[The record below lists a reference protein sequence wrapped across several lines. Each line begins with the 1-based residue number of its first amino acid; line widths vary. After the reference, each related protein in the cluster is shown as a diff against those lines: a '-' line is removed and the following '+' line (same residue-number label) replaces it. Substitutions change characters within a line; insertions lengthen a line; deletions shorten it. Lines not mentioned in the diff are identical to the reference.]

1 MVKSTALS
9 PPAADKILALKP
21 QVTKFRKYT
30 KYPGNYLKLQKPLAK
45 KLKLLVKQIYDH
57 GTKNPIVGHEQPLPY
72 LDELVTEEM
81 DNEQIWQQ
89 LELKNDH
96 FIEQDLKQFLDV
108 VSKNEKRLQLAYST
122 KPASQVD
129 GSDDGSMS
137 ADEAHDESDEENGI
151 NGDGMDSEDEE
162 NEANGNGMDSDEAEE
177 APRKAKKQ
185 KKKEKKQSKAKK
197 SVVDDRFFRLDDMAK
212 FLDEEDER
220 ERRKQYG
227 LAERNPLIEI
237 DYFDEHTGEDGEDG
251 ADLKYA
257 DFFDDEDDEEDDSE
271 DDEEDEDA
279 EDEEEDEDMENEANS
294 DDAEVEDEEE
304 DENDKEP
311 KQDDG
316 ELSDEAEME
325 RNRKLRFEI
334 YKGEGG
340 FPSSLESPAKRT
352 AIDQPD
358 SSDSESEDEKKQGKD
373 DGPKSSYEL
382 RQEKLKE
389 KITQMESK
397 LLKDK
402 PWQLKGEI
410 SAETRP
416 KNSLLEEVLEYE
428 HTTRPAPV
436 ITEETTMRLEDIIKQ
451 RIRNKAFDD
460 VERKVRPPEN
470 PREYRKQLVLDG
482 EKSKE
487 SLAKVYEQDYLKQ
500 LEKANPDAD
509 VQANEEEEEPKEHKE
524 IRQMMKVVL
533 AQLDALSNFHYTPRP
548 AAPELKILTN
558 TPAISMEEVAPVATS
573 DANLL
578 APEEVHRRPKGDVM
592 SKEERTKTDQNR
604 ERRLKKRFQQAKFR
618 REAEREQ
625 KQLEKAG
632 NNNSKQNRALQ
643 TSLLKKVT
651 KAKNVQQMVETSSG
665 PAKSSSA
672 FFSQLQDEVRSQV
685 KAKADGTVKKKK
697 KNTDNLIASSLKL

>member
-1 MVKSTALS
+1 MVKKVTFS
-9 PPAADKILALKP
+9 PLLVKQKMGLKSH
-21 QVTKFRKYT
+21 VNKFRKFT
-30 KYPGNYLKLQKPLAK
+30 KHPENYLKLQKRLAK
-45 KLKLLVKQIYDH
+45 QLKLFVKEIYDH
-57 GTKNPIVGHEQPLPY
+57 GAKNPTVALDEPLPY
-72 LDELVTEEM
+72 LDELVTDEM
-81 DNEQIWQQ
+81 DDEQIWQQ
-89 LELKNDH
+89 LELKNDY
-96 FIEQDLKQFLDV
+96 FIEQDLKKFLDV
-108 VSKNEKRLQLAYST
+108 VSKNEKRLQLSFIT
-122 KPASQVD
+122 KSISQD
-129 GSDDGSMS
+129 GSDEGSS
-137 ADEAHDESDEENGI
+137 ADEMNESDEGNGV
-151 NGDGMDSEDEE
+151 NGDEMDSEAA
-162 NEANGNGMDSDEAEE
+162 NEANGNGLDSEE
-177 APRKAKKQ
+177 EMASVKVKKP
-185 KKKEKKQSKAKK
+185 KKKDKKLSKPKK
-197 SVVDDRFFRLDDMAK
+197 SIVDDRFFRLDDMTR

-220 ERRKQYG
+220 ERRKQNG
-227 LAERNPLIEI
+227 LSEKNPLIEI
-237 DYFDEHTGEDGEDG
+237 DYFEEHTGEDDG
-251 ADLKYA
+251 DEADLKYA
-257 DFFDDEDDEEDDSE
+257 DFFEDEDDSE
-271 DDEEDEDA
+271 DHGSEEDED
-279 EDEEEDEDMENEANS
+279 EEIDGEANN
-294 DDAEVEDEEE
+294 DEA
-304 DENDKEP
+304 D
-311 KQDDG
+311 DDG
-316 ELSDEAEME
+316 EENDIEHEQNEELDDEAEVE

-334 YKGEGG
+334 YKEGG
-340 FPSSLESPAKRT
+340 GSPLQAANPTKKPV
-352 AIDQPD
+352 IDQPE
-358 SSDSESEDEKKQGKD
+358 SSDSESEDEKSQDKD
-373 DGPKSSYEL
+373 DGPKSSYEV

-397 LLKDK
+397 LLKEK

-451 RIRNKAFDD
+451 RIRNKAYDD
-460 VERKVRPPEN
+460 VERKVRPPDN

-509 VQANEEEEEPKEHKE
+509 VQANEEEEPKEHKE
-524 IRQMMKVVL
+524 IRHMMKVVL

-548 AAPELKILTN
+548 AAPDLKILTN

-573 DANLL
+573 DATLL

-604 ERRLKKRFQQAKFR
+604 ERRLKKRFQQKKYR

-625 KQLEKAG
+625 KQLEKAAG
-632 NNNSKQNRALQ
+632 RSSSKQNRTLQ

-685 KAKADGTVKKKK
+685 KAKTDGVVKKKK
-697 KNTDNLIASSLKL
+697 KNAENLIASNFKL

>member
-1 MVKSTALS
+1 MVKQAGVS
-9 PPAADKILALKP
+9 PLIVKNGKP
-21 QVTKFRKYT
+21 EMKSYVKTFRKFT
-30 KYPGNYLKLQKPLAK
+30 KHQENYLKIQTPLAK
-45 KLKLLVKQIYDH
+45 KLKRFVKEIYDH
-57 GTKNPIVGHEQPLPY
+57 GTKNPTVALGAPLPY
-72 LDELVTEEM
+72 LDELVTEKM
-81 DNEQIWQQ
+81 DDEQIWQQ

-96 FIEQDLKQFLDV
+96 FIEQDLKKFLDI
-108 VSKNEKRLQLAYST
+108 VSKNEKRLQISFST
-122 KPASQVD
+122 KSASHD
-129 GSDDGSMS
+129 GSDDGLSD
-137 ADEAHDESDEENGI
+137 DEMHESDEENGVK
-151 NGDGMDSEDEE
+151 GDEMDSEDE
-162 NEANGNGMDSDEAEE
+162 NEANGNGVDSEEE
-177 APRKAKKQ
+177 ATTKKVKKAKKKQ
-185 KKKEKKQSKAKK
+185 KKQSKAKK
-197 SVVDDRFFRLDDMAK
+197 SIVDDRFFKLDDMAR

-220 ERRKQYG
+220 ERRRQNG
-227 LAERNPLIEI
+227 LTEKDPLIEI
-237 DYFDEHTGEDGEDG
+237 DYFDEHTGEDDDEG
-251 ADLKYA
+251 ADLKYE
-257 DFFDDEDDEEDDSE
+257 DFFEDEDDEEEESE
-271 DDEEDEDA
+271 DDEDEDEQDVHLDNENY
-279 EDEEEDEDMENEANS
+279 EDEADEDGS
-294 DDAEVEDEEE
+294 
-304 DENDKEP
+304 ENDNE
-311 KQDDG
+311 QEQEQ
-316 ELSDEAEME
+316 ELSDEAEVE
-325 RNRKLRFEI
+325 RNRKLRYEI
-334 YKGEGG
+334 YKEDGG
-340 FPSSLESPAKRT
+340 FPLPAENAAKKAA
-352 AIDQPD
+352 AIDQPE
-358 SSDSESEDEKKQGKD
+358 SSDSESEEEKSQDKG
-373 DGPKSSYEL
+373 DGPKSSYEQ

-410 SAETRP
+410 TAETRP

-460 VERKVRPPEN
+460 VERKVRPPDN

-509 VQANEEEEEPKEHKE
+509 VEANEEEEPKEHKE
-524 IRQMMKVVL
+524 IRQMMKMVL

-573 DANLL
+573 DATLL

-604 ERRLKKRFQQAKFR
+604 ERRLKKRFQQEKFR

-625 KQLEKAG
+625 KQLEKAAG
-632 NNNSKQNRALQ
+632 KTSSKQNRALQ

-685 KAKADGTVKKKK
+685 KAKADGTTKKKK
-697 KNTDNLIASSLKL
+697 KNTENLIASNFKL

>member
-1 MVKSTALS
+1 MVKQTGVS
-9 PPAADKILALKP
+9 PLLVKKGKVKIKSY
-21 QVTKFRKYT
+21 VNTFSEYT
-30 KYPGNYLKLQKPLAK
+30 KHPENYLQIQKPLAK
-45 KLKLLVKQIYDH
+45 KLKRFVKEVYDN
-57 GTKNPIVGHEQPLPY
+57 GTKNSTVALGEPLPY
-72 LDELVTEEM
+72 LDKLVTEKM
-81 DNEQIWQQ
+81 DDEQIWQQ
-89 LELKNDH
+89 IELKNDH
-96 FIEQDLKQFLDV
+96 FIEQDLKKFLDV
-108 VSKNEKRLQLAYST
+108 ISKNEKRLQISFST
-122 KPASQVD
+122 KSASQD
-129 GSDDGSMS
+129 GSEEGSS
-137 ADEAHDESDEENGI
+137 GDEMHESDEENGV
-151 NGDGMDSEDEE
+151 NGDDIDSEVEDETNDNGMDSEEE
-162 NEANGNGMDSDEAEE
+162 TSSKKVKKD
-177 APRKAKKQ
+177 KKKKKKQ
-185 KKKEKKQSKAKK
+185 PKAKK
-197 SVVDDRFFRLDDMAK
+197 SIVDDRFFKLDDMAR

-220 ERRKQYG
+220 ERRRQNG
-227 LAERNPLIEI
+227 LMEKNPLIEI
-237 DYFDEHTGEDGEDG
+237 DYFDEHTGEDDNEEV
-251 ADLKYA
+251 DLKYA
-257 DFFDDEDDEEDDSE
+257 DFFEDEDETEDDEEA
-271 DDEEDEDA
+271 DEEDEHI
-279 EDEEEDEDMENEANS
+279 EDEDNDEEA
-294 DDAEVEDEEE
+294 DEDET
-304 DENDKEP
+304 ENDKE
-311 KQDDG
+311 QEQDG
-316 ELSDEAEME
+316 ELSDEAEVE
-325 RNRKLRFEI
+325 RNRKLRYEI
-334 YKGEGG
+334 YKEEGG
-340 FPSSLESPAKRT
+340 FPLPVESAAKKAAT
-352 AIDQPD
+352 IDQPE
-358 SSDSESEDEKKQGKD
+358 SSDSESEDEKSQNQD

-410 SAETRP
+410 TAETRP

-428 HTTRPAPV
+428 HTTRSAPV

-460 VERKVRPPEN
+460 VERKVRPPDN

-500 LEKANPDAD
+500 LEKANLNAD
-509 VQANEEEEEPKEHKE
+509 VDANEEEEPKEHKE

-573 DANLL
+573 DATLL

-604 ERRLKKRFQQAKFR
+604 ERRLKKRFQQQKFR

-625 KQLEKAG
+625 KQLEKAAG
-632 NNNSKQNRALQ
+632 KSSSKQNRELQ

-665 PAKSSSA
+665 PSKSSSA

-697 KNTDNLIASSLKL
+697 KNTENFIASSFKL

>member
-1 MVKSTALS
+1 MVKTTEVSPVSTGNQL
-9 PPAADKILALKP
+9 DLKSY
-21 QVTKFRKYT
+21 VKEFRKHT
-30 KYPGNYLKLQKPLAK
+30 KHPENYMKVQKALAK
-45 KLKLLVKQIYDH
+45 KLKHFVKEIYDR
-57 GTKNPIVGHEQPLPY
+57 GTKNSTFIQDGPPLPY

-81 DNEQIWQQ
+81 EDEQIWQQ

-96 FIEQDLKQFLDV
+96 FIDQDLKKFLDV
-108 VSKNEKRLQLAYST
+108 VSKNEKRLQLPFST
-122 KPASQVD
+122 TSQSVEGD
-129 GSDDGSMS
+129 SVAGSSG
-137 ADEAHDESDEENGI
+137 DEMDESDQENGK
-151 NGDGMDSEDEE
+151 NCHEMESEEE
-162 NEANGNGMDSDEAEE
+162 SDLEEEFAE
-177 APRKAKKQ
+177 KKTKKM
-185 KKKEKKQSKAKK
+185 KKKDKSKKKVSIGKK
-197 SVVDDRFFRLDDMAK
+197 SIVDDRFFKLDDMAR

-220 ERRKQYG
+220 ERRRQYG
-227 LAERNPLIEI
+227 LTEKNPLIEI
-237 DYFDEHTGEDGEDG
+237 DYFDEHTGEDGDG
-251 ADLKYA
+251 DEAELKYS
-257 DFFDDEDDEEDDSE
+257 DFFEDENDEDDEEEGEEEEEEGSTVEEEEDIDDGVDE
-271 DDEEDEDA
+271 DEDVDEEDESFKA
-279 EDEEEDEDMENEANS
+279 KEKDEAD
-294 DDAEVEDEEE
+294 
-304 DENDKEP
+304 
-311 KQDDG
+311 

-325 RNRKLRFEI
+325 RNRKLRYEI

-340 FPSSLESPAKRT
+340 MSEITAKKPV
-352 AIDQPD
+352 IDQPE
-358 SSDSESEDEKKQGKD
+358 SSDSESEQEKVP

-389 KITQMESK
+389 KISKMEAS

-416 KNSLLEEVLEYE
+416 KNSLLEEVLQYE

-436 ITEETTMRLEDIIKQ
+436 VTEETTMRLEDIIKQ

-460 VERKVRPPEN
+460 VERKVRPPDN

-487 SLAKVYEQDYLKQ
+487 SLAQVYEQDYLKQ
-500 LEKANPDAD
+500 LEKANPDAA
-509 VQANEEEEEPKEHKE
+509 VQADEEEEPKEHKE
-524 IRQMMKVVL
+524 IRKMMKVVL

-573 DANLL
+573 DATLL

-592 SKEERTKTDQNR
+592 SKDERTKTDQNR
-604 ERRLKKRFQQAKFR
+604 ERRLKKRFQRDKFR
-618 REAEREQ
+618 RETEREQ
-625 KQLEKAG
+625 RQLEKAG
-632 NNNSKQNRALQ
+632 KSTSKQNRELQ

-651 KAKNVQQMVETSSG
+651 KAKNVQQMAETSSG

-697 KNTDNLIASSLKL
+697 KNTENLIASNFKL